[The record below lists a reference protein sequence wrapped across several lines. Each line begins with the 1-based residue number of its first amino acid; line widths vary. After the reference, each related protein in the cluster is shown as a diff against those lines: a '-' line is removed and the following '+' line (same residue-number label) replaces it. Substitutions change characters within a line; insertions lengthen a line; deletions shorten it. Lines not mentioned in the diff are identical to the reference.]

1 MEQITAQGMRMDK
14 LGLGT
19 YRMSGAECTASVVSG
34 LELGYRHIDAA
45 EMYGNEAEVGAG
57 LVASGVPRGDMH
69 LTSKVWW
76 QNLAAD
82 AMDRACDAS
91 LAKLQ
96 TDYLDLYL
104 VHWPAADMDMAAVMK
119 ALFAIKESGRARA
132 IGVANFTSALLSQAA
147 GLAPIACNQVEYHV
161 LLNQDVLLATQRDLG
176 IPLVAHV
183 PLAQGRLADHPALT
197 AIADKHGAT
206 AAQVALKW
214 LLDPEGVAAIP
225 KASRRESQLANL
237 AALLVTLDDADR
249 AAIAALPKDQR
260 FVKPG
265 FAPAWDVPLAA

>member
-1 MEQITAQGMRMDK
+1 LEHITAQGMRIDK

-19 YRMSGAECTASVVSG
+19 YRMTGDDCTAAVVSA
-34 LELGYRHIDAA
+34 LALGYRHIDAA

-57 LVASGVPRGDMH
+57 LAASGVPRGDLH

-76 QNLAAD
+76 QNLAPD

-132 IGVANFTSALLSQAA
+132 IGVANFTSQLVSQAA

-161 LLNQDVLLATQRDLG
+161 LLSQDVLLATMRELG

-183 PLAQGRLADHPALT
+183 PLAQGRLAEHPALT
-197 AIADKHGAT
+197 AIAEKHGAT

-214 LLDPEGVAAIP
+214 LLDQEGVAAIP
-225 KASRRESQLANL
+225 KASRRESQLSNL
-237 AALLVTLDDADR
+237 GALALTLDDADR
-249 AAIAALPKDQR
+249 VAIAALPKDQR
-260 FVKPG
+260 FVNPG
-265 FAPAWDVPLAA
+265 FAPQWDAPLAA

>member
-19 YRMSGAECTASVVSG
+19 FRMTGEACAAAVLSG

-57 LVASGVPRGDMH
+57 LAASGVPRGDLQ
-69 LTSKVWW
+69 LTSKVWR
-76 QNLAAD
+76 QILAAD

-104 VHWPAADMDMAAVMK
+104 VHWPAPDMDMEAVMK

-132 IGVANFTSALLSQAA
+132 IGVANFPSKLLTQAA

-161 LLNQDVLLATQRDLG
+161 LLTQDVLLAAMRELG

-183 PLAQGRLADHPALT
+183 PLAQGRLAEHPALT
-197 AIADKHGAT
+197 AIAEKHGAT

-214 LLDPEGVAAIP
+214 LLDQEGVGAIP
-225 KASRRESQLANL
+225 KASRRESQLSNL
-237 AALLVTLDDADR
+237 GALAVRLDDADR
-249 AAIAALPKDQR
+249 ATIAALPKDER

-265 FAPAWDVPLAA
+265 FAPQWDVPLAA

>member
-1 MEQITAQGMRMDK
+1 MEHITAQGMRIDK

-19 YRMSGAECTASVVSG
+19 YRMTGDDCTAAVVSA
-34 LELGYRHIDAA
+34 LALGYRHIDAA

-57 LVASGVPRGDMH
+57 LAASGVPRGDLH

-76 QNLAAD
+76 QNLAPD

-132 IGVANFTSALLSQAA
+132 IGVANFTSQLVSQAA

-161 LLNQDVLLATQRDLG
+161 LLSQDVLLATPSCLARSRSAG
-176 IPLVAHV
+176 SRAPTANS
-183 PLAQGRLADHPALT
+183 PLAINWRSWS
-197 AIADKHGAT
+197 AIC
-206 AAQVALKW
+206 L
-214 LLDPEGVAAIP
+214 
-225 KASRRESQLANL
+225 
-237 AALLVTLDDADR
+237 
-249 AAIAALPKDQR
+249 
-260 FVKPG
+260 
-265 FAPAWDVPLAA
+265 